1 MKYLWTWGYIYG
13 LWLGCKP
20 PLNIYPSVITSLYGH
35 KMEVSVVILLRPAGP
50 DLWSLVSDVW
60 EDWCHIMVTSSW
72 LMPTVASQLG
82 WAGPSESW
90 FQSEWNAA
98 LCNMSRVTN
107 KWAQSVTEKRWELT
121 PFIMGV
127 CSTIWRCLSI
137 FHWNLSRVVQI
148 YTGSGS
154 ELISWLDLDN
164 LDSHHYPSDYK
175 LSPLSLTPSLKAVSL
190 QTRNFQTQYCE
201 PAPI

>member
-50 DLWSLVSDVW
+50 DLWSPVSDVW

-82 WAGPSESW
+82 WAAPVKADSSQNGMRPCVTCHVSRTSEPRVWQRKGENWHHLSWVFAPPFGGVYRYFIGISLAWSRFTPDQDLSWYRGWILTILIATIIRLIINYPPSAS
-90 FQSEWNAA
+90 
-98 LCNMSRVTN
+98 LRV
-107 KWAQSVTEKRWELT
+107 
-121 PFIMGV
+121 
-127 CSTIWRCLSI
+127 
-137 FHWNLSRVVQI
+137 
-148 YTGSGS
+148 
-154 ELISWLDLDN
+154 
-164 LDSHHYPSDYK
+164 
-175 LSPLSLTPSLKAVSL
+175 
-190 QTRNFQTQYCE
+190 
-201 PAPI
+201 